1 MAQFVPETFRPLRSI
16 EYNQLIELGEF
27 AGEKLELL
35 DGVLF
40 PRHASGVED
49 FRPLRRAEYD
59 RLIELGILERE
70 KVELLEGWMVPVSP
84 IHPPHGSAVE
94 ELTHV
99 LIRALD
105 RRAKVRVQ
113 LPFAALDTSEP
124 EPDLALVPLEDHTI
138 AHPHR
143 AHLLIEVAD
152 SSVRYDR
159 TVKLSIYA
167 RCGVP
172 EYWIVNVVDKRI
184 QVHRSPVGE
193 TYTDVQHFERG
204 QSVALLEFP
213 DVVVQVDEIIRG

>member
-16 EYNQLIELGEF
+16 EYNQ
-27 AGEKLELL
+27 
-35 DGVLF
+35 
-40 PRHASGVED
+40 
-49 FRPLRRAEYD
+49 
-59 RLIELGILERE
+59 LIELGILERE

-105 RRAKVRVQ
+105 RRAKVRVH
-113 LPFAALDTSEP
+113 L
-124 EPDLALVPLEDHTI
+124 PDLAVVPLEDHTI

-184 QVHRSPVGE
+184 EVHRSPVGE